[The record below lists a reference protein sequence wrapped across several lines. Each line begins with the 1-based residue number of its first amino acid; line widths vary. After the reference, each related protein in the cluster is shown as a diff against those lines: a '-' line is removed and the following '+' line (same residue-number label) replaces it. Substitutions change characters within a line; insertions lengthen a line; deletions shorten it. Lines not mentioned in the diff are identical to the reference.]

1 MIGILRI
8 LLAGSVCSLV
18 LGCASPPE
26 ISNLQK
32 TTSPRIVDLETDA
45 SYKFPGAFGKEA
57 EVHLLSGTY
66 RLEKENAAGQ
76 FYLGDLHSVW
86 WMLGSDL
93 ALLRGGV
100 WMPRDSS
107 KSPRIYFYYGY
118 QEIRAKTLAD
128 ALSQRRE
135 LATKGSSV
143 REGGTDTAIA
153 IALQST
159 PAAMP
164 PLQVGV
170 GAGIAAGLVGALA
183 DFESPILYQP
193 PTSERFKTV
202 IDGVFRAP
210 PSYRQ

>member
-1 MIGILRI
+1 MMGILRT
-8 LLAGSVCSLV
+8 LLACAICSLG
-18 LGCASPPE
+18 LGCAAPPE
-26 ISNLQK
+26 VSSLQK
-32 TTSPRIVDLETDA
+32 ATSQRIVSLEGEA
-45 SYKFPGAFGKEA
+45 SYKFPGVFGKEA
-57 EVHLLSGTY
+57 EVHLLPGTY
-66 RLEKENAAGQ
+66 RLEKENATGQ

-100 WMPRDSS
+100 WMPTDSS

-135 LATKGSSV
+135 LATKGSPV
-143 REGGTDTAIA
+143 RDGSIDAATAV
-153 IALQST
+153 ALQSAPPT
-159 PAAMP
+159 MS
-164 PLQVGV
+164 PLQAGV

-183 DFESPILYQP
+183 DFDSPVLYQP
-193 PTSERFKTV
+193 PTNEQFKTM

-210 PSYRQ
+210 QP

>member
-1 MIGILRI
+1 MMGILRT
-8 LLAGSVCSLV
+8 LLACAICSLG
-18 LGCASPPE
+18 LGCAAPPE
-26 ISNLQK
+26 VSSLQK
-32 TTSPRIVDLETDA
+32 ATSPRIVNLEADA
-45 SYKFPGAFGKEA
+45 SYKFSGAFGKEA
-57 EVHLLSGTY
+57 EVHLLPGTY
-66 RLEKENAAGQ
+66 RLEKENASGQ

-100 WMPRDSS
+100 WMPTDSS

-135 LATKGSSV
+135 LATKGSPV
-143 REGGTDTAIA
+143 RDGSIDAATAV
-153 IALQST
+153 ALQSAPPT
-159 PAAMP
+159 MS
-164 PLQVGV
+164 PLQAGV

-183 DFESPILYQP
+183 DFDSPVLYQP
-193 PTSERFKTV
+193 PTNEQFKTV

-210 PSYRQ
+210 QP